1 MLNRVRIKNEKE
13 ENAFNQ
19 KKKREKRQV
28 WEPIYKKY
36 KANKST
42 RIHVTKEHNNQDITN
57 KIEDS
62 KLKRRHLPQE
72 HHPLLR
78 ISFQSCY
85 NNPPLWNHHLLT
97 HLQYKAVTP
106 KYKQVGYCHG

>member
-1 MLNRVRIKNEKE
+1 M
-13 ENAFNQ
+13 
-19 KKKREKRQV
+19 KKKKTAVIKEKEKRQV

-57 KIEDS
+57 TLISYRDS
-62 KLKRRHLPQE
+62 KLKRRHLAQE

-85 NNPPLWNHHLLT
+85 NNPPL
-97 HLQYKAVTP
+97 
-106 KYKQVGYCHG
+106 